1 MPAASAAGE
10 TNLDNPAPMLQNPA
24 SAIDFKEAF
33 MAEMKSGWRPEE
45 GKQESSPI
53 HVKKI
58 GHVVFS
64 VSDIERTGKFW
75 TEIMGFNFSDR
86 NEKGMVFFRSGTDH
100 HTVALLQA
108 KDKNELPKRGDVGF
122 DHVAFEV
129 GSVSELFKIRD
140 FLRAKGV
147 EIFYEGRRGPG
158 GNPGVEFYDPD
169 GYQIEVY
176 ASMDQVGT
184 DGRSRPGNEWKRATT
199 LEEAVANPLPGAEYY

>member
-1 MPAASAAGE
+1 
-10 TNLDNPAPMLQNPA
+10 MLQNLG
-24 SAIDFKEAF
+24 SIGTSRRRRF
-33 MAEMKSGWRPEE
+33 MSESNSGWRPQE
-45 GKQESSPI
+45 GKHEATPV

-64 VSDIERTGKFW
+64 VSDLERTGKFW
-75 TEIMGFNFSDR
+75 TEIMGFKFSDR
-86 NEKGMVFFRSGTDH
+86 NEHGMVFFRNATDH
-100 HTVALLQA
+100 HTIALIQA
-108 KDKNELPKRGDVGF
+108 KEKNELPKRGQVGF

-140 FLRAKGV
+140 FLRSKGV

-176 ASMDQVGT
+176 ASMDQVGS
-184 DGRSRPGNEWKRATT
+184 DGRSRPAKEWSRAKT
-199 LEEAVANPLPGAEYY
+199 LEEAVTNPLPGAEYY